1 MKNVVALLIIFVVL
15 EAGRAWGQDSPA
27 GAPRK
32 PNVVVIITDD
42 QGYGDLGFHGND
54 KVRTPNIDRLAAGS
68 VRFTQFCVAPVCTPT
83 RASLMT
89 GRYHHRT
96 GAIDTYQGRALMQ
109 PDETTIAEVLK
120 RAGYRTGLFG
130 KWHLGDNYPMRPQ
143 DQGFDEVLMHRG
155 GGMVQPGDPPG
166 SRYMDPVVQHN
177 GVQKDYKGYCTDVF
191 TDGAIRFMEEGRE
204 QPFFAYVA
212 FNAPHTPL
220 QVREEWVKP
229 YRGMGLDDTT
239 ARIYAMVENIDANVG
254 RILKRLDE
262 LKLAEDTIVLYMH
275 DNGPQQKRYT
285 ANLRG
290 LKGSVYEGGIRSPL
304 FVRWAGTTRPREVD
318 KLAGHIDLFPT
329 LLELCGAKYE
339 ATRPID
345 GISLAPL
352 VLGHKVEWVDRT
364 LFIQWHRGDEP
375 KPHDNAAVRKSRFKL
390 VNGTEL
396 YDLQNDP
403 GETKD
408 VAVEHP
414 QVVADLREKYEQWF
428 ADVTKE
434 RRYAAGASPIVVGS
448 ERENP
453 STLTRQD
460 WRGPRANW
468 NPIGLGHWHV
478 AVARGGTYR
487 VTLRFAPAA
496 ADTTARVQFGDVKL
510 SAPLTKDQAACT
522 FEGVKLNEGAARVDA
537 AVGTQIY
544 EVGVHYIDVE
554 RLGD

>member
-1 MKNVVALLIIFVVL
+1 MKNIVVVVALMGVVVL
-15 EAGRAWGQDSPA
+15 GAGEARGQGSPT
-27 GAPRK
+27 PRR

-42 QGYGDLGFHGND
+42 QGYGDLGCHGNE

-83 RASLMT
+83 RAALMT

-109 PDETTIAEVLK
+109 PDETTVAEVLK
-120 RAGYRTGLFG
+120 SAGYRTGLFG

-143 DQGFDEVLMHRG
+143 EQGFDEVLMHRG

-166 SRYMDPVVQHN
+166 SRYMDPVLQHN

-191 TDGAIRFMEEGRE
+191 TDGAIQFIEQGGE

-220 QVREEWVKP
+220 QVPEEWVKP

-254 RILKRLDE
+254 RLLKRLDE
-262 LKLAEDTIVLYMH
+262 LKLAENTVVLYMH
-275 DNGPQQKRYT
+275 DNGPQQKRFN
-285 ANLRG
+285 AGLRG

-304 FVRWAGTTRPREVD
+304 FVRWAGRTRPGEVD
-318 KLAGHIDLFPT
+318 KLAAHIDLFPT

-339 ATRPID
+339 PRRPLD
-345 GISLAPL
+345 GMSLAPL

-375 KPHDNAAVRKSRFKL
+375 RLYDNCAVRQSRFKM
-390 VNGTEL
+390 VNGKEL
-396 YDLQNDP
+396 YDLAVDP
-403 GETKD
+403 AEAKD
-408 VAVEHP
+408 VAGEHP
-414 QVVADLREKYEQWF
+414 EVVAELRQKYEQWF

-434 RRYAAGASPIVVGS
+434 RRFAAEASPIVVGS

-510 SAPLTKDQAACT
+510 SAPLKKDQAACT
-522 FEGVKLNEGAARVDA
+522 FEDVKLNEGAARVDA
-537 AVGTQIY
+537 AVGTQLY

-554 RLGD
+554 RVDD